1 MAKTFLAR
9 HKEIDSYG
17 KLPAPVLD
25 AFCAIILHNSLFK
38 FTVRSFLHTR
48 EPMRLS
54 DGQPLSYLLMLCDEL
69 QCWDRASYGQ
79 NSRSGIYAYDFDI
92 KFTDEGMRWIYF
104 YDKAYENKVL
114 TAKSYQDMLY
124 KDYIKRVWSDE
135 KKPQQICG

>member
-1 MAKTFLAR
+1 
-9 HKEIDSYG
+9 
-17 KLPAPVLD
+17 
-25 AFCAIILHNSLFK
+25 
-38 FTVRSFLHTR
+38 
-48 EPMRLS
+48 MRLS

-79 NSRSGIYAYDFDI
+79 NSRSGIYAYDFDM

-124 KDYIKRVWSDE
+124 KDYIKSLSDE
-135 KKPQQICG
+135 KNRNKFVDDIDEIICVKDVVPAFEPDVKTLDPSKIIEVRIEENRKNRALSV